1 MITLGSS
8 YLLTSLRKVGILQF
22 NDLLKI
28 TLVSFSTLILL
39 VALELWWSAQ
49 GGGQK
54 VTLECTICW
63 LKNGLDEF
71 KATFIR
77 KHFSFSFVS
86 SDSLQ
91 SSLHF
96 FFLLFFLFWE
106 LTCCLEE
113 TIVRNRIIIHYN
125 PDFGSASFW
134 FAWDVITVGKR
145 VPLLLERI
153 I

>member
-22 NDLLKI
+22 NDLLKN
-28 TLVSFSTLILL
+28 TLVSSSTLILL
-39 VALELWWSAQ
+39 VALELWCSAQ

-71 KATFIR
+71 KATYIR
-77 KHFSFSFVS
+77 NHFSFSFVS

-96 FFLLFFLFWE
+96 YFYFLFWE

-113 TIVRNRIIIHYN
+113 TIVRNRIIIQYN

-134 FAWDVITVGKR
+134 FAWDVITVWKR
-145 VPLLLERI
+145 VSLLLERI